1 MLNQRLTQQQLLILR
16 QTALQHQQQQLQQQK
31 QQQQQQV
38 SLPTSGSQPQHQIQL
53 QRQVTS
59 QNNQTQPVHL
69 TAQVQTTQATPQ
81 TQPTL
86 QLPAKIQI
94 PGIEQLRPT
103 IALST
108 QRVQGA
114 LVRAG
119 LPGRSMQ
126 TEEVLALL
134 RQQQALR
141 VAMQTK
147 LAQQQQQQ
155 QQLAQQTH
163 QIPQPKLSETLAMT
177 SVTQQVHKQP
187 SIVTPVESVKPPEQL
202 SVDASQLKVEL
213 IERSQNPKQI

>member
-1 MLNQRLTQQQLLILR
+1 MR

-31 QQQQQQV
+31 QQQQQQQQV
-38 SLPTSGSQPQHQIQL
+38 SLSTSGSQPQHQIQL

-163 QIPQPKLSETLAMT
+163 QMPQPKLSETLAMA

-202 SVDASQLKVEL
+202 SMDASQLKVEM